1 MPPKTLSSHEVRD
14 LLASNDNAAYIDIRT
29 VAEFAAGHPRG
40 KVVNIPIV
48 FHHPTTKEVYPNGSF
63 LEVVAS
69 LYGKDAPLIIGG
81 DESER
86 TQQAAEQ
93 LQTAGYTNLC
103 VMSEGVSGWRAQKL
117 PTTTDNRDGIS
128 YASLLT
134 PVKRKGKKKKATAHA

>member
-1 MPPKTLSSHEVRD
+1 MLIKSLSPQEVRD
-14 LLASNDNAAYIDIRT
+14 LLSNNDNATYIDVRT

-40 KVVNIPIV
+40 KIVNIPIV
-48 FHHPTTKEVYPNGSF
+48 FHHPTTKEIYPNGSF

-81 DESER
+81 EDEAR
-86 TQQAAEQ
+86 ANQAAGQ
-93 LQTAGYTNLC
+93 LQDVGYTNIY

-128 YASLLT
+128 YTSLLT
-134 PVKRKGKKKKATAHA
+134 PVKRKGKKQKAAAHA

>member
-1 MPPKTLSSHEVRD
+1 MSAKTLSPQEVRD
-14 LLASNDNAAYIDIRT
+14 LLSSNDNAAYIDVRT

-48 FHHPTTKEVYPNGSF
+48 FHHPTTKEIYPNGSF

-81 DESER
+81 DEGER
-86 TQQAAEQ
+86 TKQAAEQ
-93 LQTAGYTNLC
+93 LQTADYTNVC
-103 VMSEGVSGWRAQKL
+103 VMPEGVSGWRAQKL

-128 YASLLT
+128 YSSLLT
-134 PVKRKGKKKKATAHA
+134 PVKRKGKKQKTTAHA